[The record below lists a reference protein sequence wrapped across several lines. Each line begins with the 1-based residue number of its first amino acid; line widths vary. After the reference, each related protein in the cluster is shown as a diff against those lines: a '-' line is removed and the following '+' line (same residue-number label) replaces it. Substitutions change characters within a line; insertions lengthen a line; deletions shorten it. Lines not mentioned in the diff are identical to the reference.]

1 MHILNSPGLY
11 ASVIAVVGATA
22 LALFFTAPGRT
33 RAREQRKQGRLQDRG
48 ANAVPL
54 STASSSQPWPPPP
67 ANLAGDEGGTAGP
80 GRAGRDRNPAMGT
93 RVVSDAAPIGPLPV
107 AAEHVATRF
116 SDLAGL
122 DEAVTELTEV
132 REYLSDPARF
142 EAVGALLPRG
152 ILLHGPPGCGKTLL
166 ARALAGETG
175 VPFYSVS
182 AASFV
187 EQMVGLGAARVRQ
200 LFQEARRTAPSIVF
214 LDELDAIGR
223 SRDDHH
229 AGGHEFDHT
238 LNQLLVELDG
248 FGGARGVLLIGATNR
263 PELIDAALLRPG
275 RFDRRIQVERP
286 DRHGRED
293 ILRLHASRR
302 PVSPQVSWAEVATDT
317 SGLNG
322 SELANIVNEAALLAA
337 RRHQAV
343 IEPENVW
350 EAVHRVVAGT
360 GTSRLIRDDE
370 RHLRAT
376 HEAGHALL
384 TLLLRGMRPPARV
397 SIVSRKGAFERSPWS
412 TADDRETLT
421 KRELMA
427 QLIVLLGGRAAEM
440 LTFGEPS
447 TRAEDDLQHAAALA
461 RRMVEQWAMTGRF
474 ELAGGQPDKKMP
486 YIEGSAGGGEVRTLL
501 SGAEQAARTIL
512 RDNEA
517 SLRIIASNLAESE
530 TLTAEELTELHL
542 HGTRYTS
549 ALPEA
554 GVRVRSARQ
563 GVIDLPPARPDVRR
577 SEGDGQRSTFD
588 RWGS

>member
-1 MHILNSPGLY
+1 MHIWSSPELY
-11 ASVIAVVGATA
+11 ASVVAVFGGTG
-22 LALFFTAPGRT
+22 LAMYLTAPGRL
-33 RAREQRKQGRLQDRG
+33 RAKERKAEPRAPGVEGATWQTGLVRPPGEATPPAPRPTTGQGRG
-48 ANAVPL
+48 SGP
-54 STASSSQPWPPPP
+54 STPAPAERASGGGRRMSV
-67 ANLAGDEGGTAGP
+67 EG
-80 GRAGRDRNPAMGT
+80 
-93 RVVSDAAPIGPLPV
+93 AAPIGPVPV
-107 AAEHVATRF
+107 AAGQESTRF

-122 DEAVTELTEV
+122 DEAITELTEV

-142 EAVGALLPRG
+142 KAVGALLPRG

-200 LFQEARRTAPSIVF
+200 LFAEARASAPSIVF

-223 SRDDHH
+223 SRDSHSS
-229 AGGHEFDHT
+229 GGREFDHT

-248 FGGARGVLLIGATNR
+248 FGGASGVLLIGATNR

-286 DRHGRED
+286 DRHGREA
-293 ILRLHASRR
+293 ILRLHGARR
-302 PVSPQVSWAEVATDT
+302 PVSAMINWAEVATDT

-337 RRHQAV
+337 RRHQAQ

-350 EAVHRVVAGT
+350 EAVARVVAGT
-360 GTSRLIRDDE
+360 GSSRLIRDDE
-370 RHLRAT
+370 RQLRAT

-384 TLLLRGMRPPARV
+384 TLLIRGMRPPARV

-412 TADDRETLT
+412 SADDRETLT

-427 QLIVLLGGRAAEM
+427 QLIVLLGGRAAEI

-474 ELAGGQPDKKMP
+474 ELAGGQSDKKMP
-486 YIEGSAGGGEVRTLL
+486 YVEGSAGGGEVRTLL
-501 SGAEQAARTIL
+501 SGAEQAAKTIL
-512 RDNEA
+512 GDNEA
-517 SLRIIASNLAESE
+517 SLRLIASTLADQE
-530 TLTAEELTELHL
+530 TLTASELSELH
-542 HGTRYTS
+542 TT
-549 ALPEA
+549 
-554 GVRVRSARQ
+554 GVRFHSGLPRPRIHRP
-563 GVIDLPPARPDVRR
+563 GVIDLP
-577 SEGDGQRSTFD
+577 SEPTDDHGAERDQRSD
-588 RWGS
+588 EGRAGR